1 VAVEAGLPLGIVS
14 GTEYEEIQFSLKP
27 DESLTFL
34 SDGVVEARNASG
46 ELFGFERT
54 LRVIDSGAA
63 AIAQEAM
70 EFGQDDDIT
79 VLSITRASDFGLA
92 LE

>member
-1 VAVEAGLPLGIVS
+1 L
-14 GTEYEEIQFSLKP
+14 LKP

-54 LRVIDSGAA
+54 REISTESAEKV
-63 AIAQEAM
+63 AQVAQA
-70 EFGQDDDIT
+70 FGQDDDIT
-79 VLSITRASDFGLA
+79 VLTITRATGLQPVPA
-92 LE
+92 